1 MSPYV
6 VILANLLTLAFAAGG
21 AWFALKQSQ
30 KDVNGLGRKMGE
42 SITTANQRYLRTCL
56 ALMTVCP
63 AEERAKLAEMLR
75 E

>member
-6 VILANLLTLAFAAGG
+6 VILVNLLTLAFAAGG

-42 SITTANQRYLRTCL
+42 QGKTADARYLRLSL
-56 ALMTVCP
+56 AISTVCSD
-63 AEERAKLAEMLR
+63 EQRIKIAEMLQ